1 MTGYKWENDLEMFA
15 LRVGVSNGN
24 FELVKDVGEKY
35 LSVISM
41 YVGKHIFFTRYY
53 STSKTQHAR
62 AHVLR
67 KSLYFWWQR
76 SLSE

>member
-41 YVGKHIFFTRYY
+41 YVGKHIFPPNM
-53 STSKTQHAR
+53 
-62 AHVLR
+62 
-67 KSLYFWWQR
+67 
-76 SLSE
+76 